1 MDYLEGVATQLG
13 RPRPAASKTLHG
25 EPQLSIRDLEVTY
38 QPTRGGD
45 PVAAVRGV
53 SLDVYA
59 GEMTAVVGESGSG
72 KSTTALAALGLLPG
86 NATIEQGAITLLG
99 KDVTNLS
106 NKQWRSLRGTDI
118 ALIPQD
124 PNNSLN
130 PLKTIGASVGEG
142 LAIARRGSAA
152 ERKARV
158 LELLDQVGIDDP
170 ARRYDQYPH
179 ELSGGM
185 KQRALIAAAM
195 SLEPQVIIADEPTS
209 ALDVTVQKV
218 ILDLLDDMRHKLG
231 LGILFITHDLAVAGD
246 RADHVVVMQQGQVQ
260 ESGLAASVLTNPQA
274 EYSRKLLAD
283 APSLSTPKVQRT
295 APVQALHDA
304 PLVDVRNLHKEF
316 GDFTAVQDMS
326 FTVARG
332 TTHAI
337 VGESGSGKTTTGRM
351 ISGFTRPTSGSVT
364 IAGTDVTAL
373 SKEELRKF
381 RSTIQLV
388 YQNPYSSLDPRRTI
402 AQSIAE
408 PLVNLT
414 QLKKPEIAAKV
425 EKYLDLVALPL
436 DAGARRPAELSGG
449 QRQRVAIARA
459 MIIEPEVLVL
469 DEAVSALDVTVQ
481 AQILQLLDDFQRE
494 SGVTYLFISHDL
506 SVVRQISDTV
516 SVMYRGQHVEH
527 GATADV
533 FENPQSDYTR
543 TLLDAIPGRRYRAGE
558 LNLGL

>member
-1 MDYLEGVATQLG
+1 MDYLEGVATELG
-13 RPRPAASKTLHG
+13 RPRPRASKALHG
-25 EPQLSIRDLEVTY
+25 EPQLSIRDLAVTY
-38 QPTRGGD
+38 QPTRGGQ

-86 NATIEQGAITLLG
+86 NATIDEGTVTLLG
-99 KDVTNLS
+99 QDVTNLS
-106 NKQWRSLRGTDI
+106 NRQWRSLRGTDI

-170 ARRYDQYPH
+170 ERRYNQYPH

-218 ILDLLDDMRHKLG
+218 ILDLLDEMRHKLG

-283 APSLSTPKVQRT
+283 APSLSTPTVQRT
-295 APVQALHDA
+295 APSQALHDA
-304 PLVDVRNLHKEF
+304 PLVEVRNLHKEF
-316 GDFTAVQDMS
+316 GDFTAVHDMS

-351 ISGFTRPTSGSVT
+351 ISGFTQPTSGSVN

-414 QLKKPEIAAKV
+414 NLKKPEITAKV
-425 EKYLDLVALPL
+425 EKYLDLVALPQ
-436 DAGARRPAELSGG
+436 DTGARRPAELSGG

-481 AQILQLLDDFQRE
+481 AQILRLLDDFQRE

-516 SVMYRGQHVEH
+516 SVMYRGQHLEH

-533 FENPQSDYTR
+533 FANPQSDYTR
-543 TLLDAIPGRRYRAGE
+543 TLLDAIPGQRYRAGE